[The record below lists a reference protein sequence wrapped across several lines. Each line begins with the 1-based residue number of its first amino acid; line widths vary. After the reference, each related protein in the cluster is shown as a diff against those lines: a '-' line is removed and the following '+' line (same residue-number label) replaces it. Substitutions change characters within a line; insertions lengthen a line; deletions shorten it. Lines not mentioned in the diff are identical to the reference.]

1 MSARDKRLD
10 ELLKK
15 PFGERFPRDASATS
29 PLSVDE
35 LPADIYA
42 KGQQFTLEDKQR
54 LIRQRFGTGR
64 DFDEER
70 YEDALEKDKE
80 FRPALYERLEK
91 GPIRAT
97 PQIKGIQ
104 KVEEKTK
111 TRQVEKFSTREELT
125 RAKTRIF
132 KETLTDVEIRDLIR
146 GKKPTDFFRLEDLN
160 IKTLRKIAKEL
171 GSLKVKN
178 PKGLKKEELIA
189 EIRRIRPNI
198 EKDFITKKG
207 EVKDTPSADDIPQGK
222 LEALSVPAL
231 RKLVAKYNKDLTIP
245 RYNDLSKE
253 ELIRQIRLRV
263 PSLEFKPEV
272 QQPLRSQLEEGQTI
286 LAGKDAPIFTDLA
299 VRRGA
304 EVRLGRVAGGKFGID
319 TRELFE
325 ERNIKDQDRE
335 RREKIVDTKDEIETL
350 EGNIEA
356 LSENL
361 KEALGR
367 AVPQLEDADSA
378 AIFGDNFK
386 ELSKMFELKAEVP
399 EGNTQDKEYIDE
411 RIEELGGYLLE
422 DAEYQNVDWSESDI
436 DNMEKL
442 AKDRYRLK
450 FNKEYLKTLELNLL
464 GKGFEEQGTYGE
476 RLAKEVGLSVEDL
489 KESRALRQSLRGRRT
504 IGDKKVDVG
513 KRLRYI
519 TDKQL
524 LELHRGGNLDAYIAT
539 KQLPK
544 DLTPADVVR
553 PKQVLQPPEIIKAM
567 VAPTP
572 QEAVIKPDPKP
583 KISVEDFKERIRK
596 KQLEARRERKERIR
610 IAKAIGKAKRKAEKE
625 LGE

>member
-15 PFGERFPRDASATS
+15 PFGERFPRDALVYSAG
-29 PLSVDE
+29 E
-35 LPADIYA
+35 LPSAIYTDET
-42 KGQQFTLEDKQR
+42 FTLEDKKKM
-54 LIRQRFGTGR
+54 IRQRFGEGYPH
-64 DFDEER
+64 FDEER
-70 YEDALEKDKE
+70 YEEALEKDRE

-104 KVEEKTK
+104 KAEDKTK
-111 TRQVEKFSTREELT
+111 QREVEKFSTREELT

-132 KETLTDVEIRDLIR
+132 KETLTDVEIRDLIK

-222 LEALSVPAL
+222 LEVLSVPAL

-272 QQPLRSQLEEGQTI
+272 QQPLRSQLEAGKTI
-286 LAGKDAPIFTDLA
+286 LTASDAPIFTDLA

-304 EVRLGRVAGGKFGID
+304 EVRLGRVAGGKYGIEG
-319 TRELFE
+319 RQIFE
-325 ERNIKDQDRE
+325 ERNIKEEDRD
-335 RREKIVDTKDEIETL
+335 RRQNIVDTQDEIETL
-350 EGNIEA
+350 EGNIETI
-356 LSENL
+356 STQI
-361 KEALGR
+361 KEAIGR
-367 AVPQLEDADSA
+367 AVPEFEDDESA
-378 AIFGDNFK
+378 AVFGDNFK
-386 ELSKMFELKAEVP
+386 KLSKMFELKAEVP
-399 EGNTQDKEYIDE
+399 EDNTQDKQYIDD

-422 DAEYQNVDWSESDI
+422 DAEFQNVDWSESDI

-442 AKDRYRLK
+442 AKDRFRLK
-450 FNKEYLKTLELNLL
+450 FDKEYLKTLELNLL
-464 GKGFEEQGTYGE
+464 GKGFKEQGTYGE
-476 RLAKEVGLSVEDL
+476 RLAKQVGLSVEDL
-489 KESRALRQSLRGRRT
+489 QESRTLRQSLRGRRT

-544 DLTPADVVR
+544 DLKPADVPR
-553 PKQVLQPPEIIKAM
+553 PKQVLEPPEVIKAM
-567 VAPTP
+567 VAPS
-572 QEAVIKPDPKP
+572 EAVITPDPKP

-610 IAKAIGKAKRKAEKE
+610 VAKAIGKAKRKAEKE